1 MKKEAARAA
10 EAAEAEEVEEVEGEL
25 AASSSFHGAVAN
37 LATVE
42 FVALGALAVVGVR
55 LEALA

>member
-1 MKKEAARAA
+1 LKKEAARAA
-10 EAAEAEEVEEVEGEL
+10 EAAEAEEVEGEL
-25 AASSSFHGAVAN
+25 AASSSFRGAVAN